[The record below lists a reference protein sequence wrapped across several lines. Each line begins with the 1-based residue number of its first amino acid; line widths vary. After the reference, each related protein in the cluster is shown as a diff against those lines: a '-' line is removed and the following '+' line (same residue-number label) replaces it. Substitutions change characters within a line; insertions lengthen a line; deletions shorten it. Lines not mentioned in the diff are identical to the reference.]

1 MSFRPAVCAVVP
13 TLDRPQLLARA
24 IASILSQD
32 YDGTVDVIIVVDRAD
47 IGSVA
52 DSYADEP
59 RVSVMA
65 NSRTPGL
72 SGARNTGI
80 LASSAH
86 YVAFCDDDDE
96 WLPSRLRAQVEAL
109 QARPD
114 AEFSTCAI
122 EIDYDGNTSVR
133 LAGSSEISHEA
144 LLPSRMAM
152 LHSSTFLADREA
164 LVNGIGLLDEA
175 VPGSHNED
183 WDLLLRA
190 AARHP
195 TVNVDQPLVR
205 VYWSKR
211 SYFDRD
217 WDRKASS
224 LLWMLDRHPDIG
236 RNRAGAGR
244 VYGQIAF
251 AKAASGHRREALG
264 WIRKGLRASWREP
277 RCYIALAV
285 ACGLSG
291 DVVQGT
297 LHRRGHGV

>member
-175 VPGSHNED
+175 VPGS
-183 WDLLLRA
+183 
-190 AARHP
+190 
-195 TVNVDQPLVR
+195 
-205 VYWSKR
+205 
-211 SYFDRD
+211 FDRD

>member
-1 MSFRPAVCAVVP
+1 MSVRPAVCAVVP

-32 YDGTVDVIIVVDRAD
+32 YDGTVEVIIVVDRAD
-47 IGSVA
+47 IGSVV

-96 WLPSRLRAQVEAL
+96 WLPRRLRAQVEAL
-109 QARPD
+109 QARPS

-195 TVNVDQPLVR
+195 IVNVDEPLVR

-264 WIRKGLRASWREP
+264 
-277 RCYIALAV
+277 
-285 ACGLSG
+285 
-291 DVVQGT
+291 
-297 LHRRGHGV
+297 